1 MHGTFDPINNFTP
14 VESVPGSLL
23 VVRVLSEEDDEV
35 ADKLHKVA
43 GDRRDHHDL
52 VHHRSTLRLHLGKV
66 HAVVV
71 VPELLGVEEDLK
83 LVLLDHISLQR
94 ILTLVLRL
102 TQ

>member
-1 MHGTFDPINNFTP
+1 MQ
-14 VESVPGSLL
+14 
-23 VVRVLSEEDDEV
+23 VLSEEDDEV

-52 VHHRSTLRLHLGKV
+52 VHHRSALRLHLGKV

-83 LVLLDHISLQR
+83 LALLDHISLQR